1 MTVSW
6 VLGFTNTGGNHE
18 APVRNLPGE
27 VSTIVIIARKA
38 CQLGA
43 SVSPFI
49 LFSPGLIL
57 EVKDSGESGGMK
69 WNQNWASELIIQE
82 PAAPNCW
89 INICKSVLNFW
100 YCTINIYIY
109 MIIYIHMIIYI
120 YDYIYMIIY
129 TYDYIYIWLYIYDY
143 IYIWLYIYM
152 IIYIYDYIYIWLYI
166 HDYIYIWL
174 YIYDYIYMCVLPH
187 SVRRY
192 LPSKYRRAGSSAS
205 GTVAKRRTVLQRFIV
220 YPALPCKTCTIHPL
234 YNHWIIMITSEHRV
248 FRAPPYRSTLE
259 HTAQIST
266 SSNISR

>member
-38 CQLGA
+38 CQLDA

-100 YCTINIYIY
+100 YCTISIYIY
-109 MIIYIHMIIYI
+109 MIIYIH
-120 YDYIYMIIY
+120 
-129 TYDYIYIWLYIYDY
+129 
-143 IYIWLYIYM
+143 
-152 IIYIYDYIYIWLYI
+152 
-166 HDYIYIWL
+166 
-174 YIYDYIYMCVLPH
+174 VLPH

-234 YNHWIIMITSEHRV
+234 YNHCIITG
-248 FRAPPYRSTLE
+248 
-259 HTAQIST
+259 
-266 SSNISR
+266 

>member
-27 VSTIVIIARKA
+27 VGTIVIIARKA

-89 INICKSVLNFW
+89 IYVTQCWTSGIVQSCIYVYIYMYIC
-100 YCTINIYIY
+100 IYIY
-109 MIIYIHMIIYI
+109 EYIIIYVYV
-120 YDYIYMIIY
+120 
-129 TYDYIYIWLYIYDY
+129 
-143 IYIWLYIYM
+143 
-152 IIYIYDYIYIWLYI
+152 
-166 HDYIYIWL
+166 
-174 YIYDYIYMCVLPH
+174 CVLPH
-187 SVRRY
+187 SVRRN

>member
-100 YCTINIYIY
+100 YCTINIYV
-109 MIIYIHMIIYI
+109 YIL
-120 YDYIYMIIY
+120 YDN
-129 TYDYIYIWLYIYDY
+129 IWLYIY
-143 IYIWLYIYM
+143 I
-152 IIYIYDYIYIWLYI
+152 
-166 HDYIYIWL
+166 
-174 YIYDYIYMCVLPH
+174 LPR

-192 LPSKYRRAGSSAS
+192 LPSKYKRAGSSAS

-220 YPALPCKTCTIHPL
+220 YPALPCKTCIIHPL

-259 HTAQIST
+259 HTAQVST

>member
-27 VSTIVIIARKA
+27 VGTIVIIARKA

-89 INICKSVLNFW
+89 INICNSVLNFW

-109 MIIYIHMIIYI
+109 
-120 YDYIYMIIY
+120 
-129 TYDYIYIWLYIYDY
+129 IYIWLYICIYVY
-143 IYIWLYIYM
+143 IYICIC
-152 IIYIYDYIYIWLYI
+152 IYIW
-166 HDYIYIWL
+166 IYNNIC
-174 YIYDYIYMCVLPH
+174 ICVCITTQC
-187 SVRRY
+187 
-192 LPSKYRRAGSSAS
+192 PSQFAVQVQKGR
-205 GTVAKRRTVLQRFIV
+205 
-220 YPALPCKTCTIHPL
+220 
-234 YNHWIIMITSEHRV
+234 
-248 FRAPPYRSTLE
+248 
-259 HTAQIST
+259 
-266 SSNISR
+266 